1 MQKKNFSLVGTLEPG
16 DYFIT
21 VKLGDKEEQFEVRA
35 KPYPP
40 TLVTTALQLKG
51 KAGQNLIL

>member
-1 MQKKNFSLVGTLEPG
+1 MQKRKNFSRNIRAWRLLHNCEVR
-16 DYFIT
+16 
-21 VKLGDKEEQFEVRA
+21 DKEEQFEVRA